1 MRDIKTILQVLFVLL
16 FIGTD
21 EVGAQNKS
29 EQTSG
34 WLLQGIITDVHGEPL
49 VGATVRELRTSKGT
63 VSDLDG
69 KFSMQVH
76 KGQTL
81 LFDYVGMK
89 QKSIL
94 VGEDRFIKVELESSD
109 NSLEEVVVTGYNQVN
124 SRIFVGAA
132 AKISTKDFAF
142 SPQADFSRLLEGRAP
157 GLNISSVSSTFGV
170 APKMNIRGG
179 GSINGNV
186 QPLWVVDGA
195 ILEDFAPLDSEQ
207 LLSGDAITLISS
219 NIAGLNPAD
228 IESIEVLKDASATSL
243 YGARGM
249 NGVIIVTTKSG
260 ERGKGLNLSYN
271 LTLSKRFKPDYGQFD
286 MMDSRETMK
295 VYREM
300 ANKGYFTMN
309 DALYARRGGVYT
321 QMFERITNYNGNGFE
336 LANTDA
342 AKDNF

>member
-1 MRDIKTILQVLFVLL
+1 M
-16 FIGTD
+16 
-21 EVGAQNKS
+21 
-29 EQTSG
+29 
-34 WLLQGIITDVHGEPL
+34 
-49 VGATVRELRTSKGT
+49 
-63 VSDLDG
+63 
-69 KFSMQVH
+69 
-76 KGQTL
+76 
-81 LFDYVGMK
+81 
-89 QKSIL
+89 
-94 VGEDRFIKVELESSD
+94 
-109 NSLEEVVVTGYNQVN
+109 
-124 SRIFVGAA
+124 
-132 AKISTKDFAF
+132 
-142 SPQADFSRLLEGRAP
+142 
-157 GLNISSVSSTFGV
+157 

-309 DALYARRGGVYT
+309 DAL
-321 QMFERITNYNGNGFE
+321 
-336 LANTDA
+336 
-342 AKDNF
+342 

>member
-29 EQTSG
+29 EQTPG

-124 SRIFVGAA
+124 SRIFVGLLPRFLR
-132 AKISTKDFAF
+132 KI
-142 SPQADFSRLLEGRAP
+142 LLFLHRQIF
-157 GLNISSVSSTFGV
+157 LVCW
-170 APKMNIRGG
+170 K
-179 GSINGNV
+179 
-186 QPLWVVDGA
+186 
-195 ILEDFAPLDSEQ
+195 
-207 LLSGDAITLISS
+207 
-219 NIAGLNPAD
+219 AGLRD
-228 IESIEVLKDASATSL
+228 
-243 YGARGM
+243 
-249 NGVIIVTTKSG
+249 
-260 ERGKGLNLSYN
+260 
-271 LTLSKRFKPDYGQFD
+271 
-286 MMDSRETMK
+286 
-295 VYREM
+295 
-300 ANKGYFTMN
+300 
-309 DALYARRGGVYT
+309 
-321 QMFERITNYNGNGFE
+321 
-336 LANTDA
+336 
-342 AKDNF
+342 